1 MLLIM
6 LNRDLVSIQISIKSV
21 IFPYLLIINQLSTL
35 SYPLIHSQL
44 LTYQQCAQQTSVST
58 TVESIDEA
66 LPIADMQGSI
76 QILEG

>member
-44 LTYQQCAQQTSVST
+44 LTYQQCVQQTSVST
-58 TVESIDEA
+58 PVENILKA
-66 LPIADMQGSI
+66 HLIAKRQQRI
-76 QILEG
+76 R

>member
-44 LTYQQCAQQTSVST
+44 LTYQQCVQQTSVST
-58 TVESIDEA
+58 PAENILKA
-66 LPIADMQGSI
+66 HLIAKRQQRI
-76 QILEG
+76 R